1 MGTLHREIWV
11 SSGAGTSRAQR
22 ASGVYHWFMPD
33 SLAVVGSTA
42 LDGDVVADVARAERE
57 LATCAEPAMRST
69 EGIARLL
76 LRSEAVASSQIEGL
90 VIGSKRLMRAE
101 LQALE
106 PDNMRYDAHAA
117 TVLGNIHAMESAVAL
132 AASSPQFEVD
142 TICEVHRALVE
153 GTSLSEWGGMI
164 RTSQNWV
171 GGSSYNPLT
180 ADYVPPAPQEVVPLL
195 RDLVD
200 FANRDD
206 VSPVVQAALCHAQFE
221 TIHPF
226 VDGNGRTGR
235 ALIQVCLLRR
245 GVSAG
250 PIPPISLA
258 LATMR
263 DDYFSCLHAY
273 QRATDGAALSKATN
287 DWVSCFAGAV
297 SQACVDVAA
306 ISSDL
311 ARMREGW
318 LGLLGSVRRGSALE
332 ALLDEVQGMP
342 IFSVDT
348 LVRATG
354 RTKQTVA
361 PAVRRLVDV
370 GIAVQTNRGKRN
382 RVYEV
387 PEVLEEFNMVERR
400 LASPARDTLRQPPA
414 RPVPSR

>member
-33 SLAVVGSTA
+33 SLAVVGGTP
-42 LDGDVVADVARAERE
+42 LDGDVVADVARAERD

-69 EGIARLL
+69 EGIARLF

-117 TVLGNIHAMESAVAL
+117 AVLGNIHAMESAVAL
-132 AASSPQFEVD
+132 ASSSPQFEVG
-142 TICEVHRALVE
+142 TICEVHRALME
-153 GTSLSEWGGMI
+153 GTSLSEWGGMV

-171 GGSSYNPLT
+171 GGSSYSPLT

-258 LATMR
+258 LATIR

-273 QRATDGAALSKATN
+273 QHATDSAALSKATN
-287 DWVSCFAGAV
+287 DWISCFAGAV
-297 SQACVDVAA
+297 SQACDDVVV

-318 LGLLGSVRRGSALE
+318 WSKPRSSSVL
-332 ALLDEVQGMP
+332 
-342 IFSVDT
+342 
-348 LVRATG
+348 
-354 RTKQTVA
+354 A
-361 PAVRRLVDV
+361 PARTRRPHVRH
-370 GIAVQTNRGKRN
+370 
-382 RVYEV
+382 
-387 PEVLEEFNMVERR
+387 
-400 LASPARDTLRQPPA
+400 
-414 RPVPSR
+414 